1 MNTRFFLF
9 LTFALVWIAACQNDK
24 VGSKPI
30 VNDGKPPSQSN
41 KCGDGRLGSPREPSQ
56 SVETSMLLQNYWVFE
71 FCIIANDPPRG
82 RAKEGSWY
90 KFNPDGTFTSGY
102 WEQEICH
109 GNWYVSFPIEGK
121 PVLLLDSANDTE
133 DSEFEIQGYSQD
145 GMSWVGTKK
154 FSQTDM
160 MIKAINL
167 LTKPTKAQFGRQ

>member
-1 MNTRFFLF
+1 MNMRYFSFLVF
-9 LTFALVWIAACQNDK
+9 VIIMATACK
-24 VGSKPI
+24 EEKKGGPPE
-30 VNDGKPPSQSN
+30 VNGGKPASQN
-41 KCGDGRLGSPREPSQ
+41 NACGEGRLGDPREPSQ

-71 FCIIANDPPRG
+71 FCILASDPPRG

-90 KFNPDGTFTSGY
+90 KFNADGTFTSGL
-102 WEQEICH
+102 WEQETCR
-109 GNWYVSFPIEGK
+109 GNWFVSFPIGGK
-121 PVLLLDSANDTE
+121 ATLLLDSANDTE